1 MKRLLSLASAFA
13 CLLFSV
19 LCGSC
24 GGEEMSLS
32 NIEKLLCGQTYTAKT
47 LQVGAFTPHSN
58 PLAVQG
64 SCFALG
70 ELYTAVIYQGE
81 NGAERTRIF
90 VTDIEG
96 NLLRESAEMDL
107 QHANCLTYV
116 EKENRILVSAC
127 PPLYNGYYKLD
138 PTTLTITEQGT
149 LPHPF
154 FAMAYDA
161 KTDRYASGRW
171 AGETLDV
178 WNGDLTHHLAKDVE
192 KSNSTSQGLFCNE
205 KELYFVRWNPNEI
218 LRYDWNLNFL
228 GRIHLEFDMPVE
240 PEAINV
246 VGGETYITCNLSGVV
261 VVYRITQFSLAEK

>member
-1 MKRLLSLASAFA
+1 MTTTH
-13 CLLFSV
+13 
-19 LCGSC
+19 
-24 GGEEMSLS
+24 
-32 NIEKLLCGQTYTAKT
+32 IEKLLPNKTYTAKT
-47 LQVGAFTPHSN
+47 VLAGSFVPSPAGF
-58 PLAVQG
+58 AVQG
-64 SCFALG
+64 SCFVNE
-70 ELYTAVIYQGE
+70 ELYTAVLYHGE
-81 NGAERTRIF
+81 NNSERTRVF
-90 VTDIEG
+90 VTDLEG
-96 NLLRESAEMDL
+96 NILRVSEEMDL

-127 PPLYNGYYKLD
+127 QPLYNGYYKLD

-228 GRIHLEFDMPVE
+228 GRVHLSFDLDVE
-240 PEAINV
+240 PEDINV
-246 VGGETYITCNLSGVV
+246 INGKTYITCNFSGVV
-261 VVYRITQFSLAEK
+261 FVYCITQFSLAEK